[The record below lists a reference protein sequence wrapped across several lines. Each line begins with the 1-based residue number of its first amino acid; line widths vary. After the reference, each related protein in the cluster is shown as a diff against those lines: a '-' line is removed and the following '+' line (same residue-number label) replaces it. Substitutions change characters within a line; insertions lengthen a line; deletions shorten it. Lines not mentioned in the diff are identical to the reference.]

1 MFSDINKNSL
11 RITSYE
17 NGDAERSSTSV
28 DMLPLDIEIF
38 QNLVDNICRKFN
50 PGKGE
55 NLLCFG
61 GCAVFSDEGVLQRVE
76 NFLPQSPALLSS
88 WLKVKNPQLLMIFCR
103 SFITICLN
111 RFPHGCML
119 PWSQPP
125 LKAGLSPRVMSVK
138 RSGKHCSM
146 TKTMPMHWKRSG
158 WTVPVLE
165 EQTVRLSSE

>member
-1 MFSDINKNSL
+1 MCLILQAVKQKTQVFSDINKNSL

-17 NGDAERSSTSV
+17 NGDSDRLSV
-28 DMLPLDIEIF
+28 DMLPLDVEIF

-88 WLKVKNPQLLMIFCR
+88 WLKVNSPIIKISTNE
-103 SFITICLN
+103 LN
-111 RFPHGCML
+111 ATNK
-119 PWSQPP
+119 S
-125 LKAGLSPRVMSVK
+125 
-138 RSGKHCSM
+138 
-146 TKTMPMHWKRSG
+146 
-158 WTVPVLE
+158 
-165 EQTVRLSSE
+165 

>member
-17 NGDAERSSTSV
+17 NGETERLSSSI
-28 DMLPLDIEIF
+28 DKLPLDVEIF

-61 GCAVFSDEGVLQRVE
+61 GCAVFSDEGVLQRIE

-88 WLKVKNPQLLMIFCR
+88 WLKVFGQLAQLLCQIPIFLLR
-103 SFITICLN
+103 CLPG
-111 RFPHGCML
+111 FTL
-119 PWSQPP
+119 P
-125 LKAGLSPRVMSVK
+125 
-138 RSGKHCSM
+138 
-146 TKTMPMHWKRSG
+146 
-158 WTVPVLE
+158 
-165 EQTVRLSSE
+165 